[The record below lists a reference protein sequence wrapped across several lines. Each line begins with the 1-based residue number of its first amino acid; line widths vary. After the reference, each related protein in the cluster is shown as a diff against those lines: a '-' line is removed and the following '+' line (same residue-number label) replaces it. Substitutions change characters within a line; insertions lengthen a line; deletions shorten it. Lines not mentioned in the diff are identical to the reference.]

1 MKRRSLVLGACAA
14 LFTRPMVV
22 FGHGYDTGDAA
33 LGGRIG
39 VASAA
44 TIFTAIAQAPLVV
57 ERSVPAQCGG

>member
-44 TIFTAIAQAPLVV
+44 TSLTRLRKHPS
-57 ERSVPAQCGG
+57 RSNALCPPSGG